1 MHLGREIAIRTSEGK
16 IEILKTLKARVCSK
30 FEFKVWQAQ
39 PIRGHSLT
47 TWTRRG
53 GKGISRNSN
62 LDHMI
67 KGRFHV
73 KCTLLFTQGG
83 EGVKIR

>member
-39 PIRGHSLT
+39 PIRGHSIT

-53 GKGISRNSN
+53 
-62 LDHMI
+62 
-67 KGRFHV
+67 
-73 KCTLLFTQGG
+73 CQ
-83 EGVKIR
+83 